1 MNQNQ
6 IKSFN
11 QFLNFSSFQK
21 EVSLVVAKD
30 EDELG
35 LFFDLLLS
43 ENFVESK
50 NMFELTESVLI
61 PAKTVMLLE
70 NIPDNNLWSFLCQYP
85 TGQIQVFN
93 SEQMR
98 SVIISPQYRELSV
111 VFLITKKNLKKFISE
126 GFNLLA
132 FVGLTYQN

>member
-1 MNQNQ
+1 MNLQQ

-11 QFLNFSSFQK
+11 QFLNFSSSQK

-30 EDELG
+30 EEELG

-61 PAKTVMLLE
+61 PAKTVMVLDNL
-70 NIPDNNLWSFLCQYP
+70 PDNNLWSFLCQYP

>member
-1 MNQNQ
+1 MNRNQ

-11 QFLNFSSFQK
+11 QFLNFSSSQK

-30 EDELG
+30 EEELG
-35 LFFDLLLS
+35 LFFDLLLT

-61 PAKTVMLLE
+61 PAKTVMVLNDL
-70 NIPDNNLWSFLCQYP
+70 PDNNLWSFLCQYP
-85 TGQIQVFN
+85 TGQIQVFS

-98 SVIISPQYRELSV
+98 SVIISPSYRELSV